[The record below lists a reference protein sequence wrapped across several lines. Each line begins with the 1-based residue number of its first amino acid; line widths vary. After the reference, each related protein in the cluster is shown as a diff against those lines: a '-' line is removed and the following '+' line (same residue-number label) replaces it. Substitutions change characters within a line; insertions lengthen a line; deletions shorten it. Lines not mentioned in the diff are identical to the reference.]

1 MGRVGDSHQ
10 GEIAG
15 NMDYAE
21 DQSMQQNTLVQ
32 AKHAAKVGTGSSFF
46 DFLQQLLPFLLNL
59 VHLQKIFFDLFS
71 ALAVKFT
78 DPRDFLLELFIFP
91 LLEQVYRVFFDEVR
105 KCDQQSKQR
114 HEWNE
119 SDQKPVMNEMV
130 GKSE

>member
-1 MGRVGDSHQ
+1 
-10 GEIAG
+10 
-15 NMDYAE
+15 
-21 DQSMQQNTLVQ
+21 MQQNTLVQ

-105 KCDQQSKQR
+105 KRNSQTMGMFNFRFIDTDTWAQTTLI
-114 HEWNE
+114 E
-119 SDQKPVMNEMV
+119 SDGNLKARFTDYGRG
-130 GKSE
+130 GKMQGKYEEI